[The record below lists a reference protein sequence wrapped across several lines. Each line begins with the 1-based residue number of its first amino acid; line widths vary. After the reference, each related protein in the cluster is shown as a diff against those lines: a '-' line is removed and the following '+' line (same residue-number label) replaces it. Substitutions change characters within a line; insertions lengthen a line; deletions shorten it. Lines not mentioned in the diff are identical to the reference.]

1 MSSKRKMRRKR
12 FKLKDITSKINLRVK
27 KVTNKAILREIG
39 RELMKKYKKYITL
52 G

>member
-12 FKLKDITSKINLRVK
+12 FKLKDVTSKVNLCVK
-27 KVTNKAILREIG
+27 NVRNKALLREIG
-39 RELMKKYKKYITL
+39 RELMKKYKKYIIL